1 MDIIDILRENSVDLI
16 VCRLK
21 KHTLL
26 GMNARMREEKKI
38 EIEVKNQFMESS
50 ENFGK
55 ELPNVDVHNLH
66 HLVYTVIYKYQ

>member
-1 MDIIDILRENSVDLI
+1 
-16 VCRLK
+16 
-21 KHTLL
+21 
-26 GMNARMREEKKI
+26 MNARMREDKKI

-50 ENFGK
+50 EKFGK